1 MKTLK
6 IDKED
11 SKVNRQLITKFGQTI
26 YEQDEVRAVSIRV
39 NFKDGSSIAYKRAE
53 DQDLMEKMEK
63 DFEEDEFED

>member
-26 YEQDEVRAVSIRV
+26 YEQDEVRAVSIKV
-39 NFKDGSSIAYKRAE
+39 SFKDGSSIAYKRAE